1 MKKTKSVKE
10 NRTQKVSIEKRN
22 MQKKGDKSN
31 NKGLI
36 NSEEEEEQQGDDSE
50 SLEKMENIRLIK
62 EYRDQLN
69 EEKEVKAFND
79 NRISKSKESHEN
91 TKSKTS
97 ENIN

>member
-1 MKKTKSVKE
+1 
-10 NRTQKVSIEKRN
+10 

-69 EEKEVKAFND
+69 EEKEVDND
-79 NRISKSKESHEN
+79 PILDDYIDNFTEVRKKYH
-91 TKSKTS
+91 K
-97 ENIN
+97 